1 MFWIVVGILLV
12 LLAMMPIRLLI
23 AYSTQ
28 VISVKLKIGL
38 LTFSVLPRK
47 VKTKQKKK
55 DKPDKPASAGG
66 KIAVKTQKTDIK
78 DYLRIL
84 RLVLDL
90 LIRLRS
96 KAVMK
101 RFDLLLIL
109 AGDDPS
115 DLAVLYGRAQG
126 VLSVL
131 LGQIEDAF
139 HIENRNVRL
148 ECDFTAERT
157 LLEGFVDISISFGR
171 LLLLAA
177 KYGTMI
183 LREYFAIINNK
194 KAVQ

>member
-66 KIAVKTQKTDIK
+66 KKAVKTQKTDIK

-157 LLEGFVDISISFGR
+157 LLDGFVDISISFGR